1 MKLGKIIKKLAMT
14 FGIPETTCL
23 SPRSVD
29 LVSERRTEG
38 DDMTTT
44 KIATATGIKGIRK
57 YLAGPVNDASLGVH
71 VTTVDTY
78 VGYFTCSP
86 AEYMTKHGAKLLDF
100 CGHTIC
106 VEV

>member
-1 MKLGKIIKKLAMT
+1 MNA
-14 FGIPETTCL
+14 
-23 SPRSVD
+23 
-29 LVSERRTEG
+29 
-38 DDMTTT
+38 TT
-44 KIATATGIKGIRK
+44 KTAKIVTATGIRGIKK
-57 YLAGPVNDASLGVH
+57 YLAEGVHDARLGVH

-86 AEYMTKHGAKLLDF
+86 AEYIIKHGAKLLDH

>member
-1 MKLGKIIKKLAMT
+1 MSA
-14 FGIPETTCL
+14 
-23 SPRSVD
+23 
-29 LVSERRTEG
+29 
-38 DDMTTT
+38 
-44 KIATATGIKGIRK
+44 KIAHRTGIQGIKK
-57 YLAGPVNDASLGVH
+57 YLAEGVHDAKLGVH

-86 AEYMTKHGAKLLDF
+86 AEYITKHGAKLIDF